1 MPTENW
7 HFPNQ
12 IHPVC
17 KCIFIHIYLTDT
29 CSLHM
34 DAEIDQDV
42 ECTHI
47 NDIAFTLFQFYD
59 VDLSQNAVFFCVFT
73 RGK

>member
-1 MPTENW
+1 
-7 HFPNQ
+7 
-12 IHPVC
+12 
-17 KCIFIHIYLTDT
+17 
-29 CSLHM
+29 M